1 MLGKHWVV
9 SGAVLLMVAG
19 AACSDDDGHVENKP
33 SGAEGDGK
41 DGGGTGTS
49 SDSGASSDAGGGE
62 HDGGKH
68 ASGMPAP
75 ELTCERV
82 VSDSDCDKTLRP
94 IVFVHGTF
102 GSATEISNTALLFG
116 SNGYCQDRF
125 VAVEYNSLG
134 GNPEE
139 QLEALIDKVLAD
151 TGFDQVD
158 LAGHSQG
165 TRHACTYLSDETRRA
180 KVAHYLNISG
190 GCDGYGIPTFSL
202 SSENDLMGTPHHA
215 MGDNVEQV
223 TLVDEDHVALS
234 GSKLGFSAMY
244 KYLVGKD
251 PKYTD
256 VQCGDETI
264 VLDGKSVTFGDNEP
278 VAGSSIDV
286 FDVDELDDPR
296 ERGNPELTITTD
308 DAGHFHT
315 ELKRGVRYEFRV
327 NAADGSLLGYG
338 YHAAFKRSDYLM
350 RFLSAS
356 TNPVVAGA
364 STDVVVRNPNHA
376 GVVGRYVAGA
386 FRKDWGNSL
395 KFDGVEVLTDDNAPR
410 SASVVGLFMYDANEN
425 GKSDLGAVLPN
436 GSFLLGTDVFLDASE
451 PRWIDVEWTNEEGST
466 AYLKIPNWPST
477 DNLISI
483 VLPY

>member
-1 MLGKHWVV
+1 MSCRYWVV
-9 SGAVLLMVAG
+9 LAVVTLVGAG
-19 AACSDDDGHVENKP
+19 CSDDSNVENKP

-41 DGGGTGTS
+41 DGGGKGAS
-49 SDSGASSDAGGGE
+49 RDSGAGADAGHE

-68 ASGMPAP
+68 ASAPAP
-75 ELTCERV
+75 ELMCERV

-190 GCDGYGIPTFSL
+190 GCDGYGIPTLSL

-223 TLVDEDHVALS
+223 TLKDEDHVALS

-244 KYLVGKD
+244 EYLVGEE

-286 FDVDELDDPR
+286 FDVDKLADPR

-308 DAGHFHT
+308 DAGHFHA
-315 ELKRGVRYEFRV
+315 ELQRGVRYEFRV
-327 NAADGSLLGYG
+327 KAADGSLLGYG

-364 STDVVVRNPNHA
+364 STDVVVTSPNHV
-376 GVVGRYVAGA
+376 GLVGRYVAGA

-395 KFDGVEVLTDDNAPR
+395 KLDGVEVLTDDNAPR

-425 GKSDLGAVLPN
+425 AKSDLGAVLPN
-436 GSFLLGTDVFLDASE
+436 GSFLLGTDVFLDASK
-451 PRWIDVEWTNEEGST
+451 PAWIDVEWTNEEGST
-466 AYLKIPNWPST
+466 ASLKIPNWPST
-477 DNLISI
+477 QNLISL